1 MNKKKRNFF
10 ISTILI
16 LLAVV
21 FTILVKLVDVKTV
34 GGNGTSIGCATVNQF
49 VFESTHVNMIWYHIT
64 DWLGLVPIFMTMV
77 YGLIGVIQ
85 LIKRKSLFKVDK
97 EIIILGLFY
106 IVVISIYIF
115 FEKVIVNYRPILMD
129 GFLEASY
136 PSSHTLMTI
145 CLCGS
150 SIIVNKKLFD
160 NIITKLMNKLSL
172 IIILITV
179 IGRLISGV
187 HWFTDIIG
195 GIFISIALLMNFYSV
210 MDVIKNKN
218 WDLNSILIFYL
229 FYNYFT
235 TYIKKVYET

>member
-16 LLAVV
+16 VLALV
-21 FTILVKLVDVKTV
+21 FTILVKVVDVKQV
-34 GGNGTSIGCATVNQF
+34 GVNGTSIGFATLNQF
-49 VFESTHVNMIWYHIT
+49 VFKATGVNMIWYHIT
-64 DWLGLVPIFMTMV
+64 DWLGFVPIFIAMA
-77 YGLIGVIQ
+77 YALIGFTQ

-115 FEKVIVNYRPILMD
+115 FEKVIVNYRPILMN

-150 SIIVNKKLFD
+150 CIIVNKKVF
-160 NIITKLMNKLSL
+160 NNKITKFMNTLSL
-172 IIILITV
+172 VIIFITV

-195 GIFISIALLMNFYSV
+195 GILISIALLMTLYSLV
-210 MDVIKNKN
+210 DVIRNN
-218 WDLNSILIFYL
+218 
-229 FYNYFT
+229 
-235 TYIKKVYET
+235 

>member
-21 FTILVKLVDVKTV
+21 FTILVKVVDVKQV
-34 GGNGTSIGCATVNQF
+34 GVNGTSIGFATLNQF
-49 VFESTHVNMIWYHIT
+49 VFKTTGVNMIWYHIT
-64 DWLGLVPIFMTMV
+64 DWLGLVPIFMAMA
-77 YGLIGVIQ
+77 YALIGFIQ
-85 LIKRKSLFKVDK
+85 LIKRKSIFKVDK

-106 IVVISIYIF
+106 IVVISLYIF
-115 FEKVIVNYRPILMD
+115 FEKVIINYRPILMN

-150 SIIVNKKLFD
+150 SIILNKKLL
-160 NIITKLMNKLSL
+160 NNKITRVIDVLSL
-172 IIILITV
+172 VIILITV

-195 GIFISIALLMNFYSV
+195 GIFISIALLMTLFLII
-210 MDVIKNKN
+210 DVKKKNN
-218 WDLNSILIFYL
+218 
-229 FYNYFT
+229 
-235 TYIKKVYET
+235 

>member
-1 MNKKKRNFF
+1 MNKKKRKFL

-21 FTILVKLVDVKTV
+21 FTILVKVVDVKQV
-34 GGNGTSIGCATVNQF
+34 GVNGTRIGFATLNQF
-49 VFESTHVNMIWYHIT
+49 VFKTTGVNMIWYHIT
-64 DWLGLVPIFMTMV
+64 DWLGLVPIFMAMV
-77 YGLIGVIQ
+77 YSLIGLVQ
-85 LIKRKSLFKVDK
+85 LIKRKSFFKVDK

-106 IVVISIYIF
+106 VVVISIYIF
-115 FEKVIVNYRPILMD
+115 FEKVIVNYRPILMN

-150 SIIVNKKLFD
+150 SIIVNKKMF
-160 NIITKLMNKLSL
+160 NNKITKFMNMLSL

-187 HWFTDIIG
+187 HWFTDIVG
-195 GIFISIALLMNFYSV
+195 GIFISIALLMTLYSTI
-210 MDVIKNKN
+210 DVIKK
-218 WDLNSILIFYL
+218 
-229 FYNYFT
+229 
-235 TYIKKVYET
+235 

>member
-1 MNKKKRNFF
+1 MKKKKRNIF

-21 FTILVKLVDVKTV
+21 FTILVKVVDVKQV
-34 GGNGTSIGCATVNQF
+34 GVNGTSIGFATVNQF
-49 VFESTHVNMIWYHIT
+49 VFESIGVNMIWYHIT
-64 DWLGLVPIFMTMV
+64 DWLGLVPIFMAMV
-77 YGLIGVIQ
+77 YALLGLIQ
-85 LIKRKSLFKVDK
+85 LIKRKRLFKVDK

-115 FEKVIVNYRPILMD
+115 FEKVIVNYRPILMN

-150 SIIVNKKLFD
+150 SIIVNKKLF
-160 NIITKLMNKLSL
+160 NNKITKFMNILSL
-172 IIILITV
+172 VIIFITV

-195 GIFISIALLMNFYSV
+195 GMFISIALLMILYSII
-210 MDVIKNKN
+210 D
-218 WDLNSILIFYL
+218 
-229 FYNYFT
+229 
-235 TYIKKVYET
+235 IKKKNN

>member
-21 FTILVKLVDVKTV
+21 FTILVKVVDVKQV
-34 GGNGTSIGCATVNQF
+34 GVNETSIGFVTLNQF
-49 VFESTHVNMIWYHIT
+49 VFKTTGVNMIWYHIT
-64 DWLGLVPIFMTMV
+64 DWLGLVPIFMAMV
-77 YGLIGVIQ
+77 YSLLGLVQ

-106 IVVISIYIF
+106 VVVISIYIF
-115 FEKVIVNYRPILMD
+115 FEKVIVNYRPILMN

-150 SIIVNKKLFD
+150 SIIVNKKMF
-160 NIITKLMNKLSL
+160 NNKITKLMNILSL
-172 IIILITV
+172 IIIFITV

-187 HWFTDIIG
+187 HWFTDIVG
-195 GIFISIALLMNFYSV
+195 GIFISIALLMTFHSV
-210 MDVIKNKN
+210 IDVIKKN
-218 WDLNSILIFYL
+218 N
-229 FYNYFT
+229 
-235 TYIKKVYET
+235 

>member
-16 LLAVV
+16 LLTVV
-21 FTILVKLVDVKTV
+21 FTILVKVVDVKQIGV
-34 GGNGTSIGCATVNQF
+34 NETSIGFATVNQF
-49 VFESTHVNMIWYHIT
+49 VFKTTGVNMIWYHIT
-64 DWLGLVPIFMTMV
+64 DWLGLVPIFMAIV
-77 YGLIGVIQ
+77 YSLIGLIQ

-106 IVVISIYIF
+106 IVVISLYIF
-115 FEKVIVNYRPILMD
+115 FEKVIVNYRPILMN

-150 SIIVNKKLFD
+150 SIIVNKKLF
-160 NIITKLMNKLSL
+160 NNKITKLMNMLSL
-172 IIILITV
+172 VIVMITV
-179 IGRLISGV
+179 IGRLLSGV

-195 GIFISIALLMNFYSV
+195 GIFISIALLMTFHLV
-210 MDVIKNKN
+210 IDVIKKN
-218 WDLNSILIFYL
+218 N
-229 FYNYFT
+229 
-235 TYIKKVYET
+235 

>member
-21 FTILVKLVDVKTV
+21 FTILVKVVDVKQV
-34 GGNGTSIGCATVNQF
+34 GVNETSIGFVTLNQF
-49 VFESTHVNMIWYHIT
+49 VFKTTGVNMIWYHIT
-64 DWLGLVPIFMTMV
+64 DWLGLMPIFMAMV
-77 YGLIGVIQ
+77 YSLLGLVQ

-106 IVVISIYIF
+106 VVVISIYIF
-115 FEKVIVNYRPILMD
+115 FEKVIVNYRPILMN

-150 SIIVNKKLFD
+150 SIIVNKKMF
-160 NIITKLMNKLSL
+160 NNKITKLMNMLSL
-172 IIILITV
+172 IIIFITV

-195 GIFISIALLMNFYSV
+195 GIFISIALLMTLYSLV
-210 MDVIKNKN
+210 DAIRNN
-218 WDLNSILIFYL
+218 
-229 FYNYFT
+229 
-235 TYIKKVYET
+235 

>member
-21 FTILVKLVDVKTV
+21 FTILVKVVDVKQV
-34 GGNGTSIGCATVNQF
+34 GVNGTSIGFATINQF
-49 VFESTHVNMIWYHIT
+49 VFEATHVNMIWYHIT
-64 DWLGLVPIFMTMV
+64 DWLGLVPIFMAMI
-77 YGLIGVIQ
+77 YSLIGLIQ
-85 LIKRKSLFKVDK
+85 LVKRKSLFKVDK

-106 IVVISIYIF
+106 IVVIAIYIL
-115 FEKVIVNYRPILMD
+115 FEKVIVNYRPILMN

-150 SIIVNKKLFD
+150 SIILNKKLF
-160 NIITKLMNKLSL
+160 NNKVTKVIDVLSL
-172 IIILITV
+172 VIILITV

-195 GIFISIALLMNFYSV
+195 GIFISIALLMIFYSLI
-210 MDVIKNKN
+210 DVSK
-218 WDLNSILIFYL
+218 
-229 FYNYFT
+229 
-235 TYIKKVYET
+235 ER

>member
-1 MNKKKRNFF
+1 MNKKKRNFL

-21 FTILVKLVDVKTV
+21 FTILVKAVEVKQIGV
-34 GGNGTSIGCATVNQF
+34 NGTSIGFASINQF
-49 VFESTHVNMIWYHIT
+49 IFKTIGVNMIWYHIT
-64 DWLGLVPIFMTMV
+64 DWLGLLPIFMAMV
-77 YGLIGVIQ
+77 YSLIGFIQ

-115 FEKVIVNYRPILMD
+115 FEKVIINYRPILIN

-150 SIIVNKKLFD
+150 SIIVNKKLF
-160 NIITKLMNKLSL
+160 NNKITKFINILLL
-172 IIILITV
+172 LIILITV

-195 GIFISIALLMNFYSV
+195 GIIISMALLR
-210 MDVIKNKN
+210 
-218 WDLNSILIFYL
+218 ILFAIL
-229 FYNYFT
+229 C
-235 TYIKKVYET
+235 KL

>member
-21 FTILVKLVDVKTV
+21 FTILVKVVDVKQV
-34 GGNGTSIGCATVNQF
+34 GVNGTSIGFATVNQF
-49 VFESTHVNMIWYHIT
+49 VFESIGVNMIWYHIT
-64 DWLGLVPIFMTMV
+64 DWLGLVPIFMAMA
-77 YGLIGVIQ
+77 YALIGLIQ
-85 LIKRKSLFKVDK
+85 LIKRKSFFKVDK

-106 IVVISIYIF
+106 IVVISLYIF
-115 FEKVIVNYRPILMD
+115 FEKVIVNYRPILMN

-145 CLCGS
+145 SLCGS
-150 SIIVNKKLFD
+150 SIILNKKLL
-160 NIITKLMNKLSL
+160 NNKITRVIDVLSL
-172 IIILITV
+172 VIILITV

-195 GIFISIALLMNFYSV
+195 GIFISIALLMTLFLII
-210 MDVIKNKN
+210 DVKKKNN
-218 WDLNSILIFYL
+218 
-229 FYNYFT
+229 
-235 TYIKKVYET
+235 

>member
-21 FTILVKLVDVKTV
+21 FTILVKVVDVKQV
-34 GGNGTSIGCATVNQF
+34 GVNGTSIGFATVNQF
-49 VFESTHVNMIWYHIT
+49 VFESIGVNMIWYHIT
-64 DWLGLVPIFMTMV
+64 DWLGLVPIFMAMA
-77 YGLIGVIQ
+77 YALIGFIQ
-85 LIKRKSLFKVDK
+85 LIKRKSIFKVDK

-106 IVVISIYIF
+106 IVVISLYIF
-115 FEKVIVNYRPILMD
+115 FEKVIVNYRPILMN

-145 CLCGS
+145 SLCGS
-150 SIIVNKKLFD
+150 SIILNKKLL
-160 NIITKLMNKLSL
+160 NNKITRVIDVLSL
-172 IIILITV
+172 VIILITV

-195 GIFISIALLMNFYSV
+195 GIFISIALLMTLFLII
-210 MDVIKNKN
+210 DVKKKNN
-218 WDLNSILIFYL
+218 
-229 FYNYFT
+229 
-235 TYIKKVYET
+235 

>member
-21 FTILVKLVDVKTV
+21 FTILVKVVDVKQV
-34 GGNGTSIGCATVNQF
+34 GVNETSIGFATLNQF
-49 VFESTHVNMIWYHIT
+49 VFKTTGVNMIWYHIT
-64 DWLGLVPIFMTMV
+64 DWLGLVPIFMAMV
-77 YGLIGVIQ
+77 YSLIGLIQ

-106 IVVISIYIF
+106 VVVISIYIF
-115 FEKVIVNYRPILMD
+115 FEKVIVNYRPILMN

-150 SIIVNKKLFD
+150 SIIVNKTLF
-160 NIITKLMNKLSL
+160 NNKMVKFANVLSAVIIA
-172 IIILITV
+172 ITI
-179 IGRLISGV
+179 IGRLLSGV
-187 HWFTDIIG
+187 HWVTDIIG
-195 GIFISIALLMNFYSV
+195 GILIGVALLMTLYSV
-210 MDVIKNKN
+210 I
-218 WDLNSILIFYL
+218 
-229 FYNYFT
+229 
-235 TYIKKVYET
+235 EE